1 MLYGWFVRQY
11 SGAEKSSYRSD
22 IDGLRAVAVCSV
34 VIGHLIPQIAQNGF
48 LGVDI
53 FFVIFGFVITQLMV
67 KMEKSSVYLFL
78 LEFYSKRIRR
88 LLPALFVVV
97 VSCFTLISLIQAQ
110 VKEEVIR
117 AGSYSILGFSNMY
130 LYLISTD
137 YFGSDASLNPFT
149 HTWSL
154 GVEEQFYFLYPIL
167 FILLWKIA
175 RTRFQSLILTLI
187 TAITLL
193 SLFVNYI
200 FASTNPNLA
209 FYSMPTRLWEM
220 GFGAL
225 AYFIKDKSFQT
236 QRYSVI
242 FPNVALSLI
251 VAILAIPAEFGI
263 TGQIVVA
270 ALTVVILLAGGK
282 GKRTRFLTSH
292 TLGWLGKRS
301 YSIYLIHWPV
311 LVFMSYAFGLNKVE
325 NILLLPIILILGS
338 LSFRYI
344 ENPFRTGKFKRPARK
359 TLTFGLILTI
369 TSSIV
374 MLSIGTPLIA
384 SKGGLFP
391 RVIGIQSLPK
401 WEPSECSGARN
412 VKKFRDPISHCLGG
426 SRASD
431 KIYVYLIG
439 DSHADQIIPMI
450 RKTYQSTDYEV
461 KNLNMENGID
471 FPYGELLPENKSPS
485 LKFLER
491 NVKKGDVVILTFHR
505 GRLNPSR
512 DEHLSLTEPIRVTQ
526 QTFNLI
532 SNLDSFSRVMK
543 DLGVKV
549 ILIKDTPL
557 MQTIQSSQ
565 ACALQRK
572 ILNRE
577 ACEVTE
583 IQDKKTR
590 FLQSFAFE
598 KVSER
603 NTNVSF
609 WDPLEHVY
617 QKSSK
622 LSVLASDGSFIMWDW
637 NHITPEYAVKL
648 FPSFQDFSESFIGS
662 DISDQNK

>member
-1 MLYGWFVRQY
+1 MLYGCFVRQN
-11 SGAEKSSYRSD
+11 SVTERSTYRSD

-34 VIGHLIPQIAQNGF
+34 VIGHLFPQIAQNGF

-53 FFVIFGFVITQLMV
+53 FFVISGFVISQLMMN
-67 KMEKSSVYLFL
+67 MEKRSIYLFL
-78 LEFYSKRIRR
+78 LEFYAKRIRR
-88 LLPALFVVV
+88 LLPALFAVVI
-97 VSCFTLISLIQAQ
+97 SCFTLISLLQAQ

-117 AGSYSILGFSNMY
+117 AGSFSILGFSNMY

-167 FILLWKIA
+167 FILMWKIA
-175 RTRFQSLILTLI
+175 RTRFQSSLIVLI
-187 TAITLL
+187 ASITFI

-200 FASTNPNLA
+200 FASSNPNLA
-209 FYSMPTRLWEM
+209 FYSMPTRLWEL

-225 AYFIKDKSFQT
+225 AYFIKDKSFHS
-236 QRYSVI
+236 QRYLI
-242 FPNVALSLI
+242 LFQNVALSL
-251 VAILAIPAEFGI
+251 VFAILAIPADFGI

-270 ALTVVILLAGGK
+270 ALTVGILLAGGR
-282 GKRTRFLTSH
+282 GKHTGFLTNR

-301 YSIYLIHWPV
+301 YSIYLIHWPILV
-311 LVFMSYAFGLNKVE
+311 LMSYVLGLNKVE

-344 ENPFRTGKFKRPARK
+344 ENPFRTGKFKRPAKK

-369 TSSIV
+369 ASSIV

-384 SKGGLFP
+384 SKGGLIP

-412 VKKFRDPISHCLGG
+412 VKKLRDPIVNCLGG
-426 SRASD
+426 SRASS
-431 KIYVYLIG
+431 KKYVYLIG
-439 DSHADQIIPMI
+439 DSHADQLIPMVK
-450 RKTYQSTDYEV
+450 KTFQSTDYEV

-491 NVKKGDVVILTFHR
+491 NAKKGDVVILAFHR

-512 DEHLSLTEPIRVTQ
+512 DEHLALTEQIRMTP

-532 SNLDSFSRVMK
+532 SNLNSFSKVIK

-590 FLQSFAFE
+590 FLQNFAFE
-598 KVSER
+598 EVSEK

-609 WDPLEHVY
+609 WDPLEYVY
-617 QKSSK
+617 QKSGK
-622 LSVLASDGSFIMWDW
+622 LSVLASDGSFVMWDW
-637 NHITPEYAVKL
+637 NHITPEYAVEL
-648 FPSFQDFSESFIGS
+648 YPSFQDFSESFLGADVS
-662 DISDQNK
+662 YQNR